1 MCWIQYS
8 KFLAL
13 CVVLHYS
20 GVRLLQSH
28 NLQLYHTSIYSL
40 IHLTSIYYQSI
51 QSSIYPFVLSHSFI
65 FFYNMFLLIYQQSE
79 SGLVDLSQKK
89 DSVIANG
96 QILKSFLQSPEQA
109 RELQLRLDNI
119 SFLWQQLQEKIQ
131 ERICELKFEWTQS
144 VSQNIHTYNVCEG
157 NWSGDF
163 CITIRAEKKVQ
174 RFKPCFVFYTFRT
187 KFLPL
192 KLYCLTHFNVSA
204 CMLLLSKMCD

>member
-1 MCWIQYS
+1 MCCI
-8 KFLAL
+8 A
-13 CVVLHYS
+13 
-20 GVRLLQSH
+20 LQSSKITATTQ
-28 NLQLYHTSIYSL
+28 LQMYHTCTSIYSL

-144 VSQNIHTYNVCEG
+144 VSQNIHACNV
-157 NWSGDF
+157 
-163 CITIRAEKKVQ
+163 
-174 RFKPCFVFYTFRT
+174 
-187 KFLPL
+187 
-192 KLYCLTHFNVSA
+192 LYV
-204 CMLLLSKMCD
+204 K

>member
-1 MCWIQYS
+1 MCCIALQCS
-8 KFLAL
+8 KITATTQPSN
-13 CVVLHYS
+13 VSY
-20 GVRLLQSH
+20 
-28 NLQLYHTSIYSL
+28 
-40 IHLTSIYYQSI
+40 IHLFTHPFNFHLLSIHPVFHLSFCPL
-51 QSSIYPFVLSHSFI
+51 PFIH
-65 FFYNMFLLIYQQSE
+65 FFNNMFLLIYQQSE

-96 QILKSFLQSPEQA
+96 QILKSFIQSPEQA

-131 ERICELKFEWTQS
+131 ERIWELKFEWTQS

-192 KLYCLTHFNVSA
+192 KLCCLTHFNVSA
-204 CMLLLSKMCD
+204 CMLVLSKMCD